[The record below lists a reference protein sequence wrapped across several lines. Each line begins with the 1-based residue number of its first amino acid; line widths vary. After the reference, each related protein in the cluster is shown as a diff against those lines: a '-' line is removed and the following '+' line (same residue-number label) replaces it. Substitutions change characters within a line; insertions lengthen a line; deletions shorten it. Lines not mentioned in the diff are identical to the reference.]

1 MRAVMLAAGV
11 GNRLG
16 DHGARPKSLLA
27 FGGKTLLQRHLES
40 LAVCGVES
48 LTLCVGYEA
57 GLLREAVANAP
68 LPVTCV
74 FNQDFRRGSLLSLWC
89 TREAL
94 GQEPVLL
101 MDADVLYH
109 RALLQRLVSSTHEN
123 CFLLDEDF
131 VPGDEP
137 VKICVYKGEIVEFRK
152 KPDAAITWD
161 TWGESVGFF
170 KFSASGAKALLG
182 HCAQRLEGG
191 GLDDPYEEAIRDLIL
206 ARTEKLG
213 FERTTKLPWMEI
225 DFPEDLVRARDQ
237 ILPQLDIPHD

>member
-16 DHGARPKSLLA
+16 DHGSQPKSLLA
-27 FGGKTLLQRHLES
+27 FGGKTLLQRHLEN
-40 LAVCGVES
+40 LAACGIES

-57 GLLREAVANAP
+57 ALLREAVVNAP
-68 LPVTCV
+68 LPVTCIM
-74 FNQDFRRGSLLSLWC
+74 NHDFRRGSLLSLWC
-89 TREAL
+89 AREAL
-94 GQEPVLL
+94 GHEPVLL

-109 RALLQRLVSSTHEN
+109 RGLLKRLVDSIHEN

-137 VKICVYKGEIVEFRK
+137 VKICVRQGEIVEFRK
-152 KPDAAITWD
+152 KPAAGITWD

-170 KFSASGAKALLG
+170 KFSTSGAQALLH
-182 HCAQRLEGG
+182 HCAQRLEAG

-206 ARTEKLG
+206 AGTEKLG
-213 FERTTKLPWMEI
+213 FERTTRLPWMEI
-225 DFPEDLVRARDQ
+225 DFPEDLVRAREQ
-237 ILPQLDIPHD
+237 ILPQLDISHD